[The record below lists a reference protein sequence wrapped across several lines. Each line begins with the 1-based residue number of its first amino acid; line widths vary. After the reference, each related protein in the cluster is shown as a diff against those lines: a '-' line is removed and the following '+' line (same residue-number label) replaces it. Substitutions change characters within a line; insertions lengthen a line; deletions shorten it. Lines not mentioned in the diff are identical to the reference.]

1 MQAALLVL
9 LTGGMVVVAEVT
21 VQCQQP
27 VVEGGTVLGKGDISR
42 WTGKLC
48 FTPFLVPRT
57 SWPRLLAVGWSLLDG
72 SVQGEWSAGR
82 GWCWWADQHSSAGRA
97 SGAPRPRP
105 ARTWP
110 AVRPPLAP
118 RPPPAG
124 RFLFGASV
132 SPTFAVLCT
141 GALPFLVFNAK
152 EALNQSCEPRKRTV
166 SAAGWWRRPATG
178 GAECGARSARP
189 AGPAPAPRWSGAT
202 RGGGGAGAQS
212 AVGPAAPPPP
222 SPHPHHYWR
231 AGRHSVSTA
240 GWKRGSAGATVPTGT
255 FRHFVQVV
263 KPINT
268 LADKH

>member
-9 LTGGMVVVAEVT
+9 LTGGMAVVAEVT

-48 FTPFLVPRT
+48 FIPFVVPRT
-57 SWPRLLAVGWSLLDG
+57 SWPRLLAMGWSLLDG

-152 EALNQSCEPRKRTV
+152 EALNQSCELCRLQAGGGDRLQAGRSVAPGLPGPLDPHRPRAGLVPRGAV
-166 SAAGWWRRPATG
+166 AGRGRSLRSARLPRPRPPLIRITTG
-178 GAECGARSARP
+178 GRDGIQCRLRGGSGARLVRRFQLARSA
-189 AGPAPAPRWSGAT
+189 T
-202 RGGGGAGAQS
+202 L
-212 AVGPAAPPPP
+212 
-222 SPHPHHYWR
+222 
-231 AGRHSVSTA
+231 
-240 GWKRGSAGATVPTGT
+240 
-255 FRHFVQVV
+255 FRS
-263 KPINT
+263 
-268 LADKH
+268 